1 MIRLKRPPKP
11 AQLTTEL
18 EQALVAEYLATQKA
32 VWHLEWLQT
41 PLLEM
46 THHKCAYCER
56 GLGEGVNIT
65 LDHYVNRSM
74 AGHRVV
80 EWENLL
86 PCCQNC
92 NSSKGTYNVLSQPF
106 FNPVD
111 THIQTHLEMTAGG
124 MFRGISMAGKAVS
137 TRLKLNHSDQKAP
150 RRFRLIQEI
159 TKVLED
165 CEDHCLSLRKNRTS
179 REQTKLRNKVEALL
193 EMTRPQAE
201 YAATAATILLHD
213 SRLLEAKN
221 CLEDLNEWTPDLEQ
235 MLQVATTNALVLRV
249 RPQTS

>member
-1 MIRLKRPPKP
+1 MIRLTRPPKP
-11 AQLTTEL
+11 AQLTNAL
-18 EQALVAEYLATQKA
+18 EQTLVAEYLATKKA

-56 GLGEGVNIT
+56 SLGEGVNTT
-65 LDHYVNRSM
+65 LDHYVNRSL

-92 NSSKGTYNVLSQPF
+92 NSSKGIYNVLDEPF

-111 THIQTHLEMTAGG
+111 TDIQTHLEMTAGG
-124 MFRGISMAGKAVS
+124 MFRGISSAGKAVL
-137 TRLKLNHSDQKAP
+137 TRLKFNHSDQKAP
-150 RRFRLIQEI
+150 PRFRLIQAI

-165 CEDHCLSLRKNRTS
+165 CEDHCASLRQNRTS
-179 REQTKLRNKVEALL
+179 KEQTKLRNKLEALL

-201 YAATAATILLHD
+201 YSAIAATVLIHD
-213 SRLLEAKN
+213 SRLLESKH
-221 CLEDLNEWTPDLEQ
+221 CLEHLNEWTPDLEQ
-235 MLQVATTNALVLRV
+235 MLQIAMKNALVLRV
-249 RPQTS
+249 RSNT